1 MRIWISSAEVRIWHS
16 SAKLA
21 LRRVGFG
28 MLDLEFDFNGL

>member
-21 LRRVGFG
+21 LQRAGFG
-28 MLDLEFDFNGL
+28 MLDLGFDFNGI